1 MSPPISQA
9 FVTKPKPVD
18 VCQVRCV
25 NTELVAQVSE
35 ALPGD
40 DVLEEAQILFGV
52 LADKSRLKIL
62 HALSNSQELCVCDV
76 ASTLGVTSAVASH
89 HLRKLRDLK
98 ILKYRNDGKLAYYS
112 LKDPRIVEILSYALK
127 QIAE

>member
-40 DVLEEAQILFGV
+40 DVLEEAQILWGS
-52 LADKSRLKIL
+52 SRQI
-62 HALSNSQELCVCDV
+62 
-76 ASTLGVTSAVASH
+76 ST
-89 HLRKLRDLK
+89 
-98 ILKYRNDGKLAYYS
+98 
-112 LKDPRIVEILSYALK
+112 KDPAR
-127 QIAE
+127 AE